1 MQWIFYLAI
10 ILAVLSLCST
20 SHLVSRTEDATS
32 TIVRSKKSRSM
43 QLRRQPLARHNESE
57 HERSLRGRSP
67 SCKLRLIIALIPKTG
82 GRDMRVKM
90 RDALTHVRGCR
101 QWYCANPKY
110 CFSLGSGIMYVH
122 IQPEDQPFRAA
133 IWKNSWKYNFSVL
146 TFLRDP
152 VERVISEY
160 YFLKAGGFMN
170 YTHLLEERGWHN
182 LEEYAKANRNYM
194 TGFLLGYNMW
204 SHVIT
209 QTESEQLLQ
218 NIRKGFKRDLL
229 FVGILEEYVMSWR
242 LLKRRIGHSSASQ
255 RMSQRTSN
263 DARHINANKKKPH
276 NISASLRRKIRD
288 WNKMDVELYELGLSH
303 IRNLSKSVDSVWYNT
318 TYPKLKN
325 GIH

>member
-1 MQWIFYLAI
+1 M
-10 ILAVLSLCST
+10 
-20 SHLVSRTEDATS
+20 
-32 TIVRSKKSRSM
+32 
-43 QLRRQPLARHNESE
+43 
-57 HERSLRGRSP
+57 G
-67 SCKLRLIIALIPKTG
+67 
-82 GRDMRVKM
+82 
-90 RDALTHVRGCR
+90 
-101 QWYCANPKY
+101 
-110 CFSLGSGIMYVH
+110 

-133 IWKNSWKYNFSVL
+133 IWNNSWNYNFTVL

-170 YTHLLEERGWHN
+170 FTHLLEERGWHS

-204 SHVIT
+204 SHVVT
-209 QTESEQLLQ
+209 QAESEQLFQ
-218 NIRKGFKRDLL
+218 NMRKGFKRDLL

-242 LLKRRIGHSSASQ
+242 LLKRRMGHSP
-255 RMSQRTSN
+255 RTYN
-263 DARHINANKKKPH
+263 DPRHINVNSKKPR